1 LVSSRK
7 TGEFFYSAVHI
18 DKPLATLATAGRKWL
33 ELTRGSI
40 YDPSILWDV
49 ANGHRTEGKDTV
61 GGVVHRAD
69 RHGLKVRILR
79 AALCNLQIREARV
92 RAAAHDQF
100 PHGRDRVSAKG
111 ALPKKRR

>member
-7 TGEFFYSAVHI
+7 TGEFFYSAVDI

-40 YDPSILWDV
+40 YDP
-49 ANGHRTEGKDTV
+49 
-61 GGVVHRAD
+61 
-69 RHGLKVRILR
+69 
-79 AALCNLQIREARV
+79 AAR
-92 RAAAHDQF
+92 DQF
-100 PHGRDRVSAKG
+100 RHGRDLFRPKG

>member
-18 DKPLATLATAGRKWL
+18 DKPLATLATAGRKWH
-33 ELTRGSI
+33 ELTRFSTYG
-40 YDPSILWDV
+40 PSILWDLE
-49 ANGHRTEGKDTV
+49 NGHWTKGKDAV

-69 RHGLKVRILR
+69 RHGLKVPILR

>member
-33 ELTRGSI
+33 ELTRFST
-40 YDPSILWDV
+40 YDP
-49 ANGHRTEGKDTV
+49 
-61 GGVVHRAD
+61 
-69 RHGLKVRILR
+69 
-79 AALCNLQIREARV
+79 
-92 RAAAHDQF
+92 AAHDQF